1 METIIVKP
9 KNAEEA
15 KEVLEFLKK
24 RKIRKEVYRERTKE
38 QILKGIEQGSK
49 EVSEYLRG
57 KRQLRSAK
65 EFLNE
70 L

>member
-9 KNAEEA
+9 KDTEEA
-15 KEVLEFLKK
+15 KEVLEFLKR
-24 RKIRKEVYRERTKE
+24 RKIKKEIYRERTKE
-38 QILKGIEQGSK
+38 QILKGIEKGAK
-49 EVSEYLRG
+49 EVSEYLQG
-57 KRQLRSAK
+57 KHQLRSAK